1 MRFIELFKEDFTPDY
16 LKIFSL
22 PSFCDMESCK
32 QSAKW
37 HKEGNVQNH
46 TVLVTE
52 NMMKLCNNVGV
63 ERGSE
68 KWITLISAAICH
80 DIGKP
85 TSTFFDKETNDYK
98 CVCHGKEGEKI
109 TRRMFYEEDIIL
121 REKVCYMVR
130 HHMILH
136 HIFDKCCYEYKIKEM
151 SWGLVPFYDM
161 IMLNIADCLGSNNDV
176 QTPKDIEEHFTKL
189 CQIADAHLGCVNT
202 PYEFKDTYHRL
213 CKFFTDKDE
222 DTEKTPE
229 NYKDFTIYV
238 MVGLPGAGKDTWIK
252 NNLPDK
258 KVICRDDIRTRIGIK
273 GEKPQGDR
281 KQEEQVTEIAKFALE
296 EACKNRKDVVINNTN
311 LKKEYRK
318 EYIRAA
324 VKYGA
329 KLVYVYVEAPAFED
343 NLKRREGT
351 IPQDVI
357 ENMLDNFEFPYPI
370 EYDEIIYAVQR

>member
-22 PSFCDMESCK
+22 PSFCDMENCN
-32 QSAKW
+32 QSKKW
-37 HKEGNVQNH
+37 HKEGSVSNH
-46 TVLVTE
+46 TILVTE
-52 NMMKLCNNVGV
+52 HMINLCDNVGI

-68 KWITLISAAICH
+68 RWITLTSAAICH
-80 DIGKP
+80 DVGKP
-85 TSTFFDKETNDYK
+85 TSTFFDEETKDYK

-109 TRRMFYEEDIIL
+109 IRRMFFDEDIKL
-121 REKVCYMVR
+121 RESVCYMVR
-130 HHMILH
+130 HHMVLH

-161 IMLNIADCLGSNNDV
+161 VMLNIADCLGSKNEIQSNE
-176 QTPKDIEEHFTKL
+176 DIQKHFTKL
-189 CQIADAHLGCVNT
+189 CQIADVHLGCMNT
-202 PYEFKDTYHRL
+202 PYEFKD
-213 CKFFTDKDE
+213 TDKDE

-238 MVGLPGAGKDTWIK
+238 MVGLPGAGKDTWIN

-296 EACKNRKDVVINNTN
+296 EACKNREDVVINNTN

-318 EYIRAA
+318 EYIRTA

-329 KLVYVYVEAPAFED
+329 RLVYVYVEAPAFED